1 MKPCPR
7 GPFAISRSIFL
18 MILPLL
24 CVAGAEARGY
34 RWASS
39 GPDGGGVS
47 SIAFGSIGS
56 NAMYCVAGPG
66 VFRSTDRGDSWTPTE
81 AQGVVALAADPSGGP
96 ELFAIGGRAYRSDD
110 SGATWIRKTTPPGN
124 YYGLA
129 LAVDSGDPNTVYA
142 GFFPT
147 VLRSTDG
154 GGSWQETGLTG
165 VAPQAIVVDPHRPGV
180 VYVASPAPG
189 ACPGSCGYDVFGIW
203 KSTDSGATWSQ
214 PAGLPPDLQYAYALA
229 IDPMNSDTIYAGC
242 VNQNDGMT
250 IFKSTDGGAHWAEA
264 DTGMNNVP
272 GSSVSAIAVDPG
284 HPSTV
289 YASSDQGFW
298 KSTDGAAT
306 WSLMAP
312 GASFANSIA
321 VDPENTSR
329 VFTSDYSS
337 GLRRSLD
344 GGQTWQAVNNGR
356 PFASIHCLGADP
368 SDDRTVFAGTDSNGI
383 FRSTDGGASWSALPG
398 ELPFDSVTSV
408 SVDPFDRSRIFA
420 TLQSHGVYLST
431 DAGASWRI
439 VYPQTTG
446 SPYADSVTA
455 ASGVQGLVYATTRD
469 GLLASHDGGASW
481 SLIRPDMWAI
491 LPDPRRPGWLYGQ
504 GMYPGESFDV
514 LLRSTDGGQG
524 WSEIGPFDPRT
535 NIRAQLWTIALDP
548 ADPDVLFCGGGNG
561 GLFVTRNGGETW
573 SHNPFVAAS
582 SIAVLPG
589 EHERVFASFYSDVME
604 STDGGG
610 TWISID
616 DCCAACSVTSL
627 LAAGGLI
634 HAGTSTNGVF
644 EYLPDPDHLSPITA
658 PSPGRIGGR

>member
-1 MKPCPR
+1 
-7 GPFAISRSIFL
+7 
-18 MILPLL
+18 
-24 CVAGAEARGY
+24 
-34 RWASS
+34 
-39 GPDGGGVS
+39 
-47 SIAFGSIGS
+47 
-56 NAMYCVAGPG
+56 
-66 VFRSTDRGDSWTPTE
+66 
-81 AQGVVALAADPSGGP
+81 
-96 ELFAIGGRAYRSDD
+96 
-110 SGATWIRKTTPPGN
+110 
-124 YYGLA
+124 
-129 LAVDSGDPNTVYA
+129 VDSGDPNTVYA

-165 VAPQAIVVDPHRPGV
+165 VAPQAAVADPSRPGV

-272 GSSVSAIAVDPG
+272 GSSVSAIAVDPD

-368 SDDRTVFAGTDSNGI
+368 SDDRTVYAGTDADGL
-383 FRSTDGGASWSALPG
+383 FRSTNNGASWSPLTG
-398 ELPFDSVTSV
+398 DLSFDSVTSV
-408 SVDPFDRSRIFA
+408 SVDPFDPSRIYT
-420 TLQSHGVYLST
+420 TLLSHGVYRST
-431 DAGASWRI
+431 DAGASWSN
-439 VYPQTTG
+439 VLPQLF
-446 SPYADSVTA
+446 DSSFEVTA
-455 ASGVQGLVYATTRD
+455 ATGIAGLAYATTDR
-469 GLLASHDGGASW
+469 GLYASHDGGASW
-481 SLIRPDMWAI
+481 SLLQPDFWKVI
-491 LPDPRRPGWLYGQ
+491 LPEPRRPGWLYGL
-504 GMYPGESFDV
+504 GMGPEGNFDV
-514 LLRSTDGGQG
+514 LLRSTDGGG
-524 WSEIGPFDPRT
+524 TWSEIGPFYPGT
-535 NIRAQLWTIALDP
+535 NSRASVEAISLDP
-548 ADPDVLFCGGGNG
+548 ADPNVLFCGVGGAG
-561 GLFVTRNGGETW
+561 IFVTRNGGETW
-573 SHNPFVAAS
+573 SQNPFVDAS
-582 SIAVLPG
+582 SIDVLPG
-589 EHERVFASFYSDVME
+589 LQERIFAANSYGGGVME
-604 STDGGG
+604 STDGGA
-610 TWISID
+610 TWRSINEGLRGLP
-616 DCCAACSVTSL
+616 VTSL
-627 LAAGGLI
+627 LAAGGVI
-634 HAGTSTNGVF
+634 HAGTGSNGVF
-644 EYLPDPDHLSPITA
+644 EYLPDPDHLAPITA
-658 PSPGRIGGR
+658 PPPGRVGGR